1 MAEVV
6 AAVRA
11 CFESEALCERME
23 QWAEANAVEIDL
35 HRPMSDGSGHPLR
48 YTQLH
53 REWCDLVET
62 ALEAAVEQ
70 AGVRPHARG
79 QYAAQGLQQSRRCG
93 GHDCGK
99 EADSGAIEGEGQVE
113 AKAVARQSQG
123 AHAREA
129 AGREAARRPR
139 HERRREDLR

>member
-70 AGVRPHARG
+70 AGGNVRDFY
-79 QYAAQGLQQSRRCG
+79 QTI
-93 GHDCGK
+93 K
-99 EADSGAIEGEGQVE
+99 EGQDARLDAGGGAGGAWANDAAFIGLVNATVSFDFWLEMMQETAMVQREGVNKYAE
-113 AKAVARQSQG
+113 AKA
-123 AHAREA
+123 
-129 AGREAARRPR
+129 
-139 HERRREDLR
+139 